1 MAGPARQTLN
11 GDAFLQ
17 LFVEGARYVERHTD
31 DINALNVF
39 PVPDG
44 DTGTN
49 MLLTMRSA
57 IESTELPAPGVGT
70 VAQVSAAL
78 SRGALLGARGNSGV
92 IFSQFMKGI
101 SQGLADADECDGADL
116 ARAFREASDAG
127 YQAVGTPVEGT
138 MLTVMRATAEGTA
151 SATGSATDVLS
162 QALSS
167 ATEALAHT
175 PEQLPILKE
184 AGVVDSGGQGVV
196 AFLAGALA
204 FASGEAVPLE
214 ISTPVGGV
222 SNLNVSQEFLEH
234 TEEDMYGFCTQF
246 IVQGEGMDVDDAREK
261 VQAMAGSTV
270 VIGDARTI
278 RIHAHA
284 EDPGPL
290 LSLGVELG
298 SLDQVS
304 IQNMD
309 LQHQEFMALH
319 GYSLEES
326 SALTVIPVAP
336 GDGFG
341 RIFRDL
347 GATQVVSGGQTM
359 NPSASQLL
367 DAVRK
372 ANAGHT
378 ILLPNN
384 SNIVMAANQAAE
396 LGEGK
401 VSVVPT
407 KSVPQGIAAMLA
419 FNPDLDEHEN
429 VEAMTNALSGVQGGE
444 VTTAVRST
452 TIDGVAVEEGQ
463 SIALLDGKLVAVGA
477 TPNEALLNMLDH
489 ATIEDGSLVT
499 LYCGAGN
506 PDMNGQEAATAIQLR
521 FSGVEVEVLDGG
533 QPHYQYLVSVE

>member
-1 MAGPARQTLN
+1 MAGPQRHTLDA
-11 GDAFLQ
+11 DAFMQ
-17 LFVEGARYVERHTD
+17 LVAEGTRYVERHVD

-57 IESTELPAPGVGT
+57 LESSELPGPGVGT

-101 SQGLADADECDGADL
+101 SLGLADADECDGADL
-116 ARAFREASDAG
+116 AKAFEEASTAG
-127 YQAVGTPVEGT
+127 YEAVGNPVEGT
-138 MLTVMRATAEGTA
+138 MLTVMRAVAEGTM
-151 SATGSATDVLS
+151 SMTGSAVEVLDM
-162 QALSS
+162 ALSS
-167 ATEALAHT
+167 ASVALAYT

-184 AGVVDSGGQGVV
+184 AGVVDAGGQGVV

-204 FASGEAVPLE
+204 FASGADVPLE

-222 SNLNVSQEFLEH
+222 GAANVSQEFLEH
-234 TEEDMYGFCTQF
+234 TEEEMYGFCTQF
-246 IVQGEGMDVDDAREK
+246 VVQGEGLDVNDARQR
-261 VQAMAGSTV
+261 VQALAGSTV
-270 VIGDARTI
+270 VIGDDRTI
-278 RIHAHA
+278 RVHAHA

-290 LSLGVELG
+290 LTLGVELG
-298 SLDQVS
+298 SVDQIS

-319 GYSLEES
+319 GYTQEES
-326 SALTVIPVAP
+326 SLLAVIPVAP
-336 GDGFG
+336 GDGFS
-341 RIFRDL
+341 RIFTDL
-347 GATQVVSGGQTM
+347 GAARVVRGGQSM
-359 NPSASQLL
+359 NPSAAQLL

-372 ANAGHT
+372 GNAAHT

-396 LGEGK
+396 LSEGQ
-401 VSVVPT
+401 VSVVAS
-407 KSVPQGIAAMLA
+407 KNVPQGIAAMLA
-419 FNPDLDEHEN
+419 FNPDLDGEAN
-429 VEAMTNALSGVQGGE
+429 VEAMTAALSGVQGGE

-452 TIDGVAVEEGQ
+452 TIDGVSVKEGQ
-463 SIALLDGKLVAVGA
+463 SLALLDGRLVAVGA
-477 TPNEALLNMLDH
+477 TPNEALLNMLDE
-489 ATIEDGSLVT
+489 ANIEDGSLVT

-506 PDMNGQEAATAIQLR
+506 PDMNGQEAARSIQLR
-521 FSGVEVEVLDGG
+521 YGGVEVEVIDGG